1 MSALPPTPIPVPVVL
16 LASRDEVF
24 ARSLETVLTPAGY
37 SVLRA
42 YTARS
47 ARDQARRTR
56 PDAVVLATD
65 LEDPT
70 GLELC
75 RELRAGGAV
84 SASTPIVLTEAGTA
98 TRQSRLEALRA
109 GADQLW
115 SQPMDTEEFALR
127 LAAGVRAKRDAD
139 AAHAV
144 ALVDVRTA
152 YWNQSGLLRSA
163 EETLA
168 QLGRARAPITIAV
181 LDPVW
186 PAARAD
192 WDLGDRVA
200 AALRRSAR
208 HADAVGRLGAAR
220 FGLIAPRTNSANAAL
235 LGARLLEGIRRVV
248 TAAAESLRV
257 GLASLDDAAV
267 APPAAELLARATAA
281 LDYGDPTGPDADV
294 RRWNAA
300 SLTGGVASVIP
311 LHASRS

>member
-1 MSALPPTPIPVPVVL
+1 MSTPTATLSTTPVVL

-24 ARSLETVLTPAGY
+24 ARSLESVLAPAGFAI
-37 SVLRA
+37 LRA

-47 ARDQARRTR
+47 AQDQARRTR

-65 LEDPT
+65 LEDPS

-75 RELRAGGAV
+75 RQLRADRAV
-84 SASTPIVLTEAGTA
+84 SVSTPIVLTEPGSA
-98 TRQSRLEALRA
+98 TRQSRIDALRA

-127 LAAGVRAKRDAD
+127 LAVGVRAKRDAD
-139 AAHAV
+139 HARSAA
-144 ALVDVRTA
+144 LLDERSMF
-152 YWNQSGLLRSA
+152 WNQAGLLRCA
-163 EETLA
+163 QETLA
-168 QLGRARAPITIAV
+168 QMARARAPLTIAV

-192 WDLGDRVA
+192 WNLGDRVA
-200 AALRRSAR
+200 VALRRAAR

-220 FGLIAPRTNSANAAL
+220 FGLLAPRTSVAQAAL
-235 LGARLLEGIRRVV
+235 LGERLLEGIRRDV

-257 GLASLDDAAV
+257 GLASLDDAAI

-281 LDYGDPTGPDADV
+281 LDYGDPTSREADV
-294 RRWNAA
+294 RRWMPPA
-300 SLTGGVASVIP
+300 
-311 LHASRS
+311 

>member
-1 MSALPPTPIPVPVVL
+1 MSALPPTPRPAPVVL

-24 ARSLETVLTPAGY
+24 ARSLETVLAPAGY

-47 ARDQARRTR
+47 AHDQARRTR

-75 RELRAGGAV
+75 RQLRADGAV
-84 SASTPIVLTEAGTA
+84 SASTPILLTGPGTA

-127 LAAGVRAKRDAD
+127 LAVGVRAKRDAD
-139 AAHAV
+139 AARAE
-144 ALVDVRTA
+144 ALVDVRSA
-152 YWNQSGLLRSA
+152 FWNQAGLLRSA
-163 EETLA
+163 EEVLA
-168 QLGRARAPITIAV
+168 QMARARAPLTIAV

-186 PAARAD
+186 PAARQD

-208 HADAVGRLGAAR
+208 HADTVGRIGAAR
-220 FGLIAPRTNSANAAL
+220 FALIAPRTSPGNAGV
-235 LGARLLEGIRRVV
+235 LGERLLEGVRRDVPSP
-248 TAAAESLRV
+248 AEAMRV
-257 GLASLDDAAV
+257 GVASLEDSAI
-267 APPAAELLARATAA
+267 APPAPELLARAVAA
-281 LDYGDPTGPDADV
+281 LQYGDPTGGNADV
-294 RRWNAA
+294 RRWAPPA
-300 SLTGGVASVIP
+300 
-311 LHASRS
+311 

>member
-1 MSALPPTPIPVPVVL
+1 VL

-24 ARSLETVLTPAGY
+24 ARSLESVLAPAGY

-47 ARDQARRTR
+47 AHEQARRTR

-75 RELRAGGAV
+75 RLLRADRAV
-84 SASTPIVLTEAGTA
+84 SASTPIVLTEPGPA
-98 TRQSRLEALRA
+98 TRQSRLDALRA

-127 LAAGVRAKRDAD
+127 LAVGVRAKRDAD
-139 AAHAV
+139 AARAG
-144 ALVDVRTA
+144 ALVDERSA
-152 YWNQSGLLRSA
+152 FWNQAGLLRCA
-163 EETLA
+163 EEVLA
-168 QLGRARAPITIAV
+168 QMARARTPITIAV

-200 AALRRSAR
+200 EVLRRSAR
-208 HADAVGRLGAAR
+208 HADAVGRLGPAR
-220 FGLIAPRTNSANAAL
+220 FGVIASRTSPANAAP
-235 LGARLLEGIRRVV
+235 LGERLLAGIRREIS
-248 TAAAESLRV
+248 TAAEALRV
-257 GLASLDDAAV
+257 GLASIEDAAI
-267 APPAAELLARATAA
+267 APPAPELLARATAA
-281 LDYGDPTGPDADV
+281 LDYGDPTSREADV
-294 RRWNAA
+294 RRWMPPA
-300 SLTGGVASVIP
+300 
-311 LHASRS
+311 

>member
-1 MSALPPTPIPVPVVL
+1 MSALPPLPIPTPVVL

-24 ARSLETVLTPAGY
+24 ARSLETVLAPGY

-47 ARDQARRTR
+47 AHEQARRTR

-75 RELRAGGAV
+75 RQLRADGAV
-84 SASTPIVLTEAGTA
+84 SASTPILLTEPGTA

-127 LAAGVRAKRDAD
+127 LAVGVRAKRDAD
-139 AAHAV
+139 AARAE
-144 ALVDVRTA
+144 ALVDVRSA
-152 YWNQSGLLRSA
+152 FWNQAGLLRSA
-163 EETLA
+163 EEVLA
-168 QLGRARAPITIAV
+168 QMARARAPLTIAV

-192 WDLGDRVA
+192 WELGDRIA
-200 AALRRSAR
+200 GALRASAR
-208 HADAVGRLGAAR
+208 HADTIGRLGPAR
-220 FGLIAPRTNSANAAL
+220 FAVIAPRTTPANATL
-235 LGARLLEGIRRVV
+235 LGQRLREGVRRDVP
-248 TAAAESLRV
+248 AAAEALRV
-257 GLASLDDAAV
+257 GVVALEDAAL
-267 APPAAELLARATAA
+267 APPAPELLARAIAA
-281 LDYGDPTGPDADV
+281 LDYGDPAGRDV
-294 RRWNAA
+294 RRWAPSA
-300 SLTGGVASVIP
+300 
-311 LHASRS
+311 

>member
-1 MSALPPTPIPVPVVL
+1 MSALPPTPTPTPVVL

-24 ARSLETVLTPAGY
+24 ARSLETVLAPAGY
-37 SVLRA
+37 NVLRA

-70 GLELC
+70 GIELC
-75 RELRAGGAV
+75 RELRGAGGV
-84 SASTPIVLTEAGTA
+84 SASTPILLTEPGTA

-127 LAAGVRAKRDAD
+127 LAVGVRAKRDAD
-139 AAHAV
+139 AARAG

-152 YWNQSGLLRSA
+152 FWNQPGLLRGA

-168 QLGRARAPITIAV
+168 QLARARAPITIAV

-192 WDLGDRVA
+192 WELGDRIA
-200 AALRRSAR
+200 GALRSSAR
-208 HADAVGRLGAAR
+208 HADAVGRLGPAR
-220 FGLIAPRTNSANAAL
+220 FAVIAPRTSPANATPLAE
-235 LGARLLEGIRRVV
+235 RLLAGVRQVV
-248 TAAAESLRV
+248 PRPPEAMRV
-257 GLASLDDAAV
+257 GLASLDDAAI
-267 APPAAELLARATAA
+267 APPVAELLARAVAA
-281 LDYGDPTGPDADV
+281 LDYGDQAGSETDV
-294 RRWNAA
+294 RRWAPPA
-300 SLTGGVASVIP
+300 
-311 LHASRS
+311 

>member
-1 MSALPPTPIPVPVVL
+1 MSALPPLPIPTPVVL

-24 ARSLETVLTPAGY
+24 ARSLETVLAPGY

-47 ARDQARRTR
+47 AHEQARRTR

-75 RELRAGGAV
+75 RQLRADGAV
-84 SASTPIVLTEAGTA
+84 SASTPILLTEPGTA

-127 LAAGVRAKRDAD
+127 LAVGVRAKRDAD
-139 AAHAV
+139 AARAD
-144 ALVDVRTA
+144 ALVDVRSA
-152 YWNQSGLLRSA
+152 FWNQAGLLRSA
-163 EETLA
+163 EEVLA
-168 QLGRARAPITIAV
+168 QMARARAPLTIAV

-192 WDLGDRVA
+192 WELGDRIA
-200 AALRRSAR
+200 GALRSSAR
-208 HADAVGRLGAAR
+208 HADTIGRLGAAR
-220 FGLIAPRTNSANAAL
+220 FAVIAPRTTPANATL
-235 LGARLLEGIRRVV
+235 LGQRLREGVRRDVP
-248 TAAAESLRV
+248 AAAEALRV
-257 GLASLDDAAV
+257 GVVALEDAAL
-267 APPAAELLARATAA
+267 APPAPELLARAVAA
-281 LDYGDPTGPDADV
+281 LEYGDPAGGDADV
-294 RRWNAA
+294 RRWAPPA
-300 SLTGGVASVIP
+300 
-311 LHASRS
+311 

>member
-1 MSALPPTPIPVPVVL
+1 MVL

-24 ARSLETVLTPAGY
+24 ARSLETVLAPAGY
-37 SVLRA
+37 NVLRA

-47 ARDQARRTR
+47 ARDQARRSR

-75 RELRAGGAV
+75 RELRADGGV
-84 SASTPIVLTEAGTA
+84 SASTPILLTEPGTA

-127 LAAGVRAKRDAD
+127 LAVGVRAKRDAD
-139 AAHAV
+139 AARAV
-144 ALVDVRTA
+144 ALVDERTA
-152 YWNQSGLLRSA
+152 FWNQPGLLRGA

-168 QLGRARAPITIAV
+168 QLARAHLPITIAV

-192 WDLGDRVA
+192 WELGDRMA
-200 AALRRSAR
+200 GALRSSAR

-220 FGLIAPRTNSANAAL
+220 FAVIAPRTSPGNATPLAE
-235 LGARLLEGIRRVV
+235 RLLAGVRKAVPKPSE
-248 TAAAESLRV
+248 ALRV
-257 GLASLDDAAV
+257 GLASLDDAAL
-267 APPAAELLARATAA
+267 APPAAELLARAVAA
-281 LDYGDPTGPDADV
+281 LDYGDQAGREADV
-294 RRWNAA
+294 RRWAPPA
-300 SLTGGVASVIP
+300 
-311 LHASRS
+311 

>member
-1 MSALPPTPIPVPVVL
+1 MSALPPLPIPTPVVL

-24 ARSLETVLTPAGY
+24 ARSLETVLAPGY

-47 ARDQARRTR
+47 AHEQARRTR

-75 RELRAGGAV
+75 RQLRADGAV
-84 SASTPIVLTEAGTA
+84 SASTPILLTEPGTA

-127 LAAGVRAKRDAD
+127 LAVGVRAKRDAD
-139 AAHAV
+139 AARAD
-144 ALVDVRTA
+144 ALVDVRSA
-152 YWNQSGLLRSA
+152 FWNQAGLLRSA
-163 EETLA
+163 EEVLA
-168 QLGRARAPITIAV
+168 QMARARAPLTIAV

-192 WDLGDRVA
+192 WELGDRIA
-200 AALRRSAR
+200 GALRSSAR
-208 HADAVGRLGAAR
+208 HADTIGRLGAAR
-220 FGLIAPRTNSANAAL
+220 FAVIAPRTTPANATL
-235 LGARLLEGIRRVV
+235 LGQRLREGVRRDVP
-248 TAAAESLRV
+248 AAAETLRV
-257 GLASLDDAAV
+257 GVVALEDAAI
-267 APPAAELLARATAA
+267 APPAPELLARAVAA
-281 LDYGDPTGPDADV
+281 LEYGDPAGGDADV
-294 RRWNAA
+294 RRWAPPA
-300 SLTGGVASVIP
+300 
-311 LHASRS
+311 

>member
-1 MSALPPTPIPVPVVL
+1 MSAPTATLSTTPVVL

-24 ARSLETVLTPAGY
+24 ARSLESVLAPAGFAI
-37 SVLRA
+37 LRA

-47 ARDQARRTR
+47 AQDQARRTR

-65 LEDPT
+65 LEDPS

-75 RELRAGGAV
+75 RQLRADRAV
-84 SASTPIVLTEAGTA
+84 SVSTPIVLTEPGTA
-98 TRQSRLEALRA
+98 TRQSRIDALRA

-139 AAHAV
+139 HARSAA
-144 ALVDVRTA
+144 LLDDRSMF
-152 YWNQSGLLRSA
+152 WNQAGLLRCA

-168 QLGRARAPITIAV
+168 QMARARAPLTIAV

-200 AALRRSAR
+200 VALRRSAR

-220 FGLIAPRTNSANAAL
+220 FGLLAPRTSVAHAAL
-235 LGARLLEGIRRVV
+235 LGERLLEGIRRDVP
-248 TAAAESLRV
+248 AAAEALRV
-257 GLASLDDAAV
+257 GLASLDDAAI

-281 LDYGDPTGPDADV
+281 LDYGDPTSREADV
-294 RRWNAA
+294 RRWMPPA
-300 SLTGGVASVIP
+300 
-311 LHASRS
+311 

>member
-1 MSALPPTPIPVPVVL
+1 MSALPPTLTPTPVVL

-24 ARSLETVLTPAGY
+24 ARSLETVLAPAGY

-75 RELRAGGAV
+75 RELRADGAV
-84 SASTPIVLTEAGTA
+84 SASTPILLTEPGAA
-98 TRQSRLEALRA
+98 TRQSRLDALRA

-127 LAAGVRAKRDAD
+127 LAVGVRAKRDAD
-139 AAHAV
+139 AARAG

-152 YWNQSGLLRSA
+152 FWNQPGLLRGA
-163 EETLA
+163 AETLA
-168 QLGRARAPITIAV
+168 QMARARAPLTIAV
-181 LDPVW
+181 IDPVW

-192 WDLGDRVA
+192 WDLGDRIA
-200 AALRRSAR
+200 GALRASAR
-208 HADAVGRLGAAR
+208 HADAVGRLGPAR
-220 FGLIAPRTNSANAAL
+220 FAVIAPRTSPANATPLAE
-235 LGARLLEGIRRVV
+235 RLLAGVRQVV
-248 TAAAESLRV
+248 PKPPEAVRV
-257 GLASLDDAAV
+257 GLASLDDAAI
-267 APPAAELLARATAA
+267 APPIAELLARAVAS
-281 LDYGDPTGPDADV
+281 LDYGDATSPEGDV
-294 RRWNAA
+294 KRWAPPA
-300 SLTGGVASVIP
+300 
-311 LHASRS
+311 

>member
-1 MSALPPTPIPVPVVL
+1 MSALPPLPIPTPVVL

-24 ARSLETVLTPAGY
+24 ARSLETVLAPGY

-47 ARDQARRTR
+47 AHEQARRTR

-75 RELRAGGAV
+75 RQLRADGAV
-84 SASTPIVLTEAGTA
+84 SASTPILLTEPGTA

-127 LAAGVRAKRDAD
+127 LAVGVRAKRDAD
-139 AAHAV
+139 AARAE
-144 ALVDVRTA
+144 ALVDVRSA
-152 YWNQSGLLRSA
+152 FWNQAGLLRSA
-163 EETLA
+163 EEVLA
-168 QLGRARAPITIAV
+168 QMARARAPLTIAV

-192 WDLGDRVA
+192 WELGDRIA
-200 AALRRSAR
+200 GALRSSAR
-208 HADAVGRLGAAR
+208 HADTIGRLGAAR
-220 FGLIAPRTNSANAAL
+220 FAVIAPRTTPANATL
-235 LGARLLEGIRRVV
+235 LGQRLREGVRRDVP
-248 TAAAESLRV
+248 AAAETLRV
-257 GLASLDDAAV
+257 GVVALEDAAI
-267 APPAAELLARATAA
+267 APPAPELLARAVAA
-281 LDYGDPTGPDADV
+281 LEYGDPAGGDADV
-294 RRWNAA
+294 RRWAPPA
-300 SLTGGVASVIP
+300 
-311 LHASRS
+311 

>member
-1 MSALPPTPIPVPVVL
+1 MSAPTATLSTIPVVL

-24 ARSLETVLTPAGY
+24 ARSLESVLAPAGFAI
-37 SVLRA
+37 LRA

-47 ARDQARRTR
+47 AQDQARRTR

-65 LEDPT
+65 LEDPS

-75 RELRAGGAV
+75 RQLRADRAV
-84 SASTPIVLTEAGTA
+84 SVSTPIVLTEPGTA
-98 TRQSRLEALRA
+98 TRQSRIDALRA

-127 LAAGVRAKRDAD
+127 LAVGVRAKRDAD
-139 AAHAV
+139 HARSAA
-144 ALVDVRTA
+144 LLDERSLF
-152 YWNQSGLLRSA
+152 WNQAGLLRCA
-163 EETLA
+163 QETLA
-168 QLGRARAPITIAV
+168 QMARARAPLTIAV

-200 AALRRSAR
+200 IALRRSAR

-220 FGLIAPRTNSANAAL
+220 FGLLAPRTSVAQAAL
-235 LGARLLEGIRRVV
+235 LGERLLEGIRRDV

-257 GLASLDDAAV
+257 GLASLDDAAI

-281 LDYGDPTGPDADV
+281 LDYGDPTSREADV
-294 RRWNAA
+294 RRWMPPA
-300 SLTGGVASVIP
+300 
-311 LHASRS
+311 

>member
-1 MSALPPTPIPVPVVL
+1 MSAPTATPSTTPVVL

-24 ARSLETVLTPAGY
+24 ARSLESVLAPAGFAI
-37 SVLRA
+37 LRA

-47 ARDQARRTR
+47 AQDQARRTR

-65 LEDPT
+65 LEDPS

-75 RELRAGGAV
+75 RQLRADRAV
-84 SASTPIVLTEAGTA
+84 SVSTPIVLTEPGTA
-98 TRQSRLEALRA
+98 TRQSRIDALRA

-139 AAHAV
+139 HARSAA
-144 ALVDVRTA
+144 LLDDRSMF
-152 YWNQSGLLRSA
+152 WNQAGLLRCA

-168 QLGRARAPITIAV
+168 QMARARAPLTIAV

-200 AALRRSAR
+200 VALRRSAR

-220 FGLIAPRTNSANAAL
+220 FGLLAPRTSVAHAAL
-235 LGARLLEGIRRVV
+235 LGERLLEGIRRDVP
-248 TAAAESLRV
+248 AAAEALRV
-257 GLASLDDAAV
+257 GLASLDDAAI

-281 LDYGDPTGPDADV
+281 LDYGDPTSREADV
-294 RRWNAA
+294 RRWMPPA
-300 SLTGGVASVIP
+300 
-311 LHASRS
+311 

>member
-1 MSALPPTPIPVPVVL
+1 MSALPPTPIPTPVVL

-24 ARSLETVLTPAGY
+24 ARSLETVLAPAGY

-47 ARDQARRTR
+47 ARDQARRSR

-75 RELRAGGAV
+75 RELRADGSV
-84 SASTPIVLTEAGTA
+84 SASTPILLTEPGTA
-98 TRQSRLEALRA
+98 TRQSRIEALRA

-127 LAAGVRAKRDAD
+127 LAVGVRAKRDAD
-139 AAHAV
+139 AARAG
-144 ALVDVRTA
+144 ALVDARTA
-152 YWNQSGLLRSA
+152 FWNQPGLLRCA
-163 EETLA
+163 EEMLA
-168 QLGRARAPITIAV
+168 QMARMRAPITIAV

-200 AALRRSAR
+200 DALRSSAR
-208 HADAVGRLGAAR
+208 HADAVGRLGPAR
-220 FGLIAPRTNSANAAL
+220 FAVIAPRTSPASATPLAE
-235 LGARLLEGIRRVV
+235 RLLEGVRRIVPGG
-248 TAAAESLRV
+248 AEALRV
-257 GLASLDDAAV
+257 GVASLEDAAI
-267 APPAAELLARATAA
+267 APPAAELLARAIAA
-281 LDYGDPTGPDADV
+281 LDYGDQAGREADV
-294 RRWNAA
+294 RRWAPPA
-300 SLTGGVASVIP
+300 
-311 LHASRS
+311 